1 MLRYLLLLAVFC
13 ISCGVQVQTSRADAS
28 EFKANQEGQ
37 KPSLF
42 AVALPSLFHFGEIWL
57 LLDYFTEVMLSIVE
71 ELYDRYEVTIGMFDN
86 TASPFSNENDK
97 YAVFIDSNCTI

>member
-13 ISCGVQVQTSRADAS
+13 ISCGVQVQTSSADSS

-42 AVALPSLFHFGEIWL
+42 AIALPSLFHFGEFWL
-57 LLDYFTEVMLSIVE
+57 LLDYSAEVMLSIVE
-71 ELYDRYEVTIGMFDN
+71 ELCSRYEVTIGMFDN
-86 TASPFSNENDK
+86 IGYPLSNENNK
-97 YAVFIDSNCTI
+97 YTVLFDFDCTI

>member
-42 AVALPSLFHFGEIWL
+42 AVALPSLFHFGEI
-57 LLDYFTEVMLSIVE
+57 
-71 ELYDRYEVTIGMFDN
+71 
-86 TASPFSNENDK
+86 
-97 YAVFIDSNCTI
+97 